1 MANKETILTAE
12 GLEKLKAEL
21 HQLVTVEREEIK
33 ERLAV
38 AISHGDL
45 SENSE
50 YDEAKN
56 DQAQNEDR
64 IKLLEYQ
71 IKTAVIIDESSR
83 EKGVVSLG
91 SKVLLKDLEDGEE
104 EVYFLV
110 GTTEADPFA
119 NKISNESPVGSAI
132 LGKKAGDV
140 VKVNTPMGE
149 LSYQLVTVE

>member
-1 MANKETILTAE
+1 MANKETLLTAE
-12 GLEKLKAEL
+12 GLEKLKNEL
-21 HQLVTVEREEIK
+21 HQLITVEREEIK

-71 IKTAVIIDESSR
+71 IKTAVLIDESSR

-91 SKVLLKDLEDGEE
+91 SKVLLKDLEDGDEE
-104 EVYFLV
+104 LYYLV
-110 GTTEADPFA
+110 GTTEADPFE

-140 VKVNTPMGE
+140 VKVNTPAGE
-149 LSYQLVTVE
+149 LAYQLVTVE

>member
-12 GLEKLKAEL
+12 GLEKLKTEL
-21 HQLVTVEREEIK
+21 HQLITVEREEIK

-91 SKVLLKDLEDGEE
+91 SKILLKDMEDGEE

-140 VKVNTPMGE
+140 VKVNTPAGE
-149 LSYQLVTVE
+149 LAYQLVNVE

>member
-1 MANKETILTAE
+1 MANKETILNAE
-12 GLEKLKAEL
+12 CLEKLKTEL
-21 HQLVTVEREEIK
+21 NHLITVEREEIK
-33 ERLAV
+33 ERLSV

-56 DQAQNEDR
+56 DQAQLEDR
-64 IKLLEYQ
+64 IKLVEYQ

-91 SKVLLKDLEDGEE
+91 SKVLLKDMEDGEE
-104 EVYFLV
+104 EEYYLV
-110 GTTEADPFA
+110 GTTEADPFE
-119 NKISNESPVGSAI
+119 NKISNESPVGAAI

-140 VKVNTPMGE
+140 VKVNTPAGE
-149 LSYQLVTVE
+149 LAYQLVTVE

>member
-12 GLEKLKAEL
+12 GLEKLKTEL
-21 HQLVTVEREEIK
+21 HHLITVEREEIK

-56 DQAQNEDR
+56 DQAQLEDR
-64 IKLLEYQ
+64 IKLVEYQ

-91 SKVLLKDLEDGEE
+91 SKVLLKDIEDGEE
-104 EVYFLV
+104 EEYFLV
-110 GTTEADPFA
+110 GTTEADPFE

-132 LGKKAGDV
+132 LGKKAGDM
-140 VKVNTPMGE
+140 VKVNTPAGE
-149 LSYQLVTVE
+149 LAYQIVTVE

>member
-12 GLEKLKAEL
+12 GLEKLKTEL
-21 HQLVTVEREEIK
+21 HQLITVEREEIK

-56 DQAQNEDR
+56 DQAQLEDR
-64 IKLLEYQ
+64 IKLVEYQ
-71 IKTAVIIDESSR
+71 IKTAVVIDDSSR

-91 SKVLLKDLEDGEE
+91 SKVLLKDMETAEE
-104 EVYFLV
+104 EEYYIV
-110 GTTEADPFA
+110 GTTEADPFE
-119 NKISNESPVGSAI
+119 NKISNESPVGSVI
-132 LGKKAGDV
+132 LGKRAGEV
-140 VKVNTPMGE
+140 VKVNTPAGE
-149 LSYQLVTVE
+149 LSYKIIEVE